1 MLHLSSPQNILY
13 LGLNFIAPSLQT
25 TPSSFSLLLH
35 YRKKVSVQS
44 TKHNGPNDWASRLP
58 DPNYQATQRQPD
70 DCF

>member
-44 TKHNGPNDWASRLP
+44 TKHNGPKLDQNGSQQTAGPKLP
-58 DPNYQATQRQPD
+58 GYSTPA
-70 DCF
+70 